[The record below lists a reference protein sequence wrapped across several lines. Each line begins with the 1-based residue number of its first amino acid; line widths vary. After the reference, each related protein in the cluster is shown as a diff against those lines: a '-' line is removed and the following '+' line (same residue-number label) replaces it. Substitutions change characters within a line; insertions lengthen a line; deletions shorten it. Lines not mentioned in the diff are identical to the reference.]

1 MEDRE
6 KVFKQLIIEN
16 HDKIYRICSYHSG
29 SRDDCNDLYQQVLIN
44 IWQALR
50 TFRGD
55 SKISTWIYR
64 IALNTAIDHTR
75 AESRHLQNRRKF
87 EIENVS
93 YYQNQSEDRWQ
104 KIQEEK
110 MLETLKSEI
119 IQLSIIDKL
128 IMSLVME
135 DVSSKEIADIV
146 GISEGNVRVKVHRIK
161 ENLKLTIGGQHNA

>member
-6 KVFKQLIIEN
+6 KAFKQLINEN

-75 AESRHLQNRRKF
+75 AESRNLQKRRKF
-87 EIENVS
+87 ELENT
-93 YYQNQSEDRWQ
+93 NLLGQSDERWQ
-104 KIQEEK
+104 KIREEK
-110 MLETLKSEI
+110 MLETLNSEI

-135 DVSSKEIADIV
+135 DVASKEIADIV
-146 GISEGNVRVKVHRIK
+146 GISEGNVRVKIHRIK